1 MNTRANSPTILVT
14 GATGNIGGQLIKR
27 LAEGNVPFRA
37 MIRSAKDR
45 NKLAGL
51 SGTDIVEGD
60 FDDSASL
67 GRALVGIEKAFILT
81 NSSEKAEQQQLRFV
95 AEASRAGVKHL
106 VKLSQ
111 LGADQTSPVRFLRY
125 HAVVEKAIRESG
137 MTYTFLRPNL
147 FMQGLLGFRDSIVGQ
162 NQFFAAIGD
171 AKVSLVD
178 VRDIAAV
185 GAAALTESGHAG
197 KIYTLT
203 GPQALTH
210 AELATELST
219 ALDRTITFI
228 NVTPEA
234 MRDALE
240 QVGFPAWQADGLIED
255 YAHYSRHE
263 ASAITP
269 DVETVTGLPPH
280 SFAKFARDYVDAFS

>member
-1 MNTRANSPTILVT
+1 MNTKASSPTMLIT
-14 GATGNIGGQLIKR
+14 GATGNIGGELIKR
-27 LAEGNVPFRA
+27 LAERNIPFRA

-45 NKLAGL
+45 YKLADLPGI
-51 SGTDIVEGD
+51 DIVEGN
-60 FDDSASL
+60 FDEAASL
-67 GRALVGIEKAFILT
+67 SRALAGMEKAFLVT
-81 NSSEKAEQQQLRFV
+81 NSSEHTQQQQLRFV
-95 AEASRAGVKHL
+95 AEAKRAGIKHL

-111 LGADQTSPVRFLRY
+111 LGADPASPVRFLRY
-125 HAVVEKAIRESG
+125 HAVVEKAIQETG
-137 MTYTFLRPNL
+137 MDYTFLRPNL

-162 NQFFAAIGD
+162 NQFFAAIGA

-178 VRDIAAV
+178 VRDIAAA

-210 AELATELST
+210 TELATELST
-219 ALDRTITFI
+219 ALGRTITFT

-234 MRDALE
+234 MRGALA
-240 QVGFPAWQADGLIED
+240 QAGFPVWQADGLLED
-255 YAHYSRHE
+255 YAHYSRNE

-269 DVETVTGLPPH
+269 DVETSTGQSPH
-280 SFAKFARDYVDAFS
+280 SFAEFARDYAQAFS